1 MDGQCSCEPSCLG
14 LSCGDPDGCGG
25 ECGPCASDQNCSDCA
40 LKMYVV
46 ERELVK
52 GTLVGVTLAIDYL
65 PPTGSPLAGI
75 ADLRLKVT
83 GPAEVAR
90 VGLAQSL
97 TDLGKDLSVDSATG
111 RAWRTDK
118 NNDVQLLLLSPR
130 TAEPITSGRLAV
142 LRFKVGTTESPAR
155 IPVAFSLV
163 QREKILAPK
172 AADEVLWT
180 GGFGEPVSVWPEVN
194 GEQ

>member
-1 MDGQCSCEPSCLG
+1 
-14 LSCGDPDGCGG
+14 
-25 ECGPCASDQNCSDCA
+25 
-40 LKMYVV
+40 VV
-46 ERELVK
+46 ERELVQ

-65 PPTGSPLAGI
+65 PPAGAPLAGI

-90 VGLAQSL
+90 VGLAQPL

-111 RAWRTDK
+111 RAWRRDK
-118 NNDVQLLLLSPR
+118 NDDVQLLVLSPR
-130 TAEPITSGRLAV
+130 TAQPISAGRLAV
-142 LRFKVGTTESPAR
+142 LRFKVGTTDAPAQ
-155 IPVAFSLV
+155 IPVSFSLV

-172 AADEVLWT
+172 GADEVLWS

-194 GEQ
+194 GER